1 MAELRLEHIQ
11 KKYPNGYEA
20 VKDLNIHIKDG
31 EFVSLVGPSGCGKS
45 TTLRMIAG
53 LEDITGGKLYIGDKL
68 ANDIPSKDR
77 GIAMVFQSYALF
89 PHMSVAANIGFG
101 LKINK
106 VDKKTRQ
113 QKIEWALDL
122 LDLNGLGDR
131 KPSELSGGQRQ
142 RVALGR
148 ALVLDPEVLLLDE
161 PLSNLDA
168 KLRVKMRT
176 ELKRIHKKLKSTI
189 VYVTHDQ
196 AEAMTLSD
204 RIAIMKQGDLMQIG
218 TPTEIYSKPANK
230 FVAGFIGS
238 PPMNFLHGQLVQE
251 NGSYV
256 FVYPSGKLTLPNTLI
271 SNIKTKITQK
281 QVVLGVR
288 PEDLEI
294 SLTPQPNGMEGISVV
309 TETLGSDDFVAVEV
323 GDQLFS
329 VRIEPGSNFPLDRKV
344 YLHVK
349 GDKIHLFNDDEEAQE
364 ELRKYA

>member
-11 KKYPNGYEA
+11 KRYPNGYEA
-20 VKDLNIHIKDG
+20 VKDLNIHIQDG
-31 EFVSLVGPSGCGKS
+31 EFISLVGPSGCGKS

-53 LEDITGGKLYIGDKL
+53 LEDITGGKLYIGNKL

-89 PHMSVAANIGFG
+89 PHMTVAANIGFG
-101 LKINK
+101 LKIKK
-106 VDKKTRQ
+106 VDKKIRQ

-189 VYVTHDQ
+189 IYVTHDQ

-218 TPTEIYSKPANK
+218 TPTEIYTKPANK

-238 PPMNFLHGQLVQE
+238 PPMNFLHGNLLEE

-256 FVYPSGKLTLPNTLI
+256 FVYKSGKLELPKTMNQK
-271 SNIKTKITQK
+271 IKSSIHQK
-281 QVVLGVR
+281 QVVLGIR
-288 PEDLEI
+288 PEDIEI
-294 SLTPQPNGMEGISVV
+294 SLTPQQNAIEGISVV

-323 GDQLFS
+323 DDQLFS
-329 VRIEPGSNFPLDRKV
+329 VRIEPGSNFPLDQKV
-344 YLHVK
+344 YLRAK
-349 GDKIHLFNDDEEAQE
+349 EEKIHLFNDDEEAKD
-364 ELRKYA
+364 ELLKYA

>member
-1 MAELRLEHIQ
+1 MAGLRLEHMQ
-11 KKYPNGYEA
+11 KKYPNGFEA
-20 VKDLNIHIKDG
+20 VKDLSIEINDG
-31 EFVSLVGPSGCGKS
+31 EFISLVGPSGCGKS

-53 LEDITGGKLYIGDKL
+53 LEDISGGKLLIGDKL
-68 ANDIPSKDR
+68 ANNVASKDR

-89 PHMSVAANIGFG
+89 PHMTVAANIGFG

-106 VDKKTRQ
+106 VDKKIRNE
-113 QKIEWALDL
+113 KIEWALEL

-176 ELKRIHKKLKSTI
+176 ELKRIHKHLKSTI

-204 RIAIMKQGDLMQIG
+204 RIAIMKNGDLMQIG
-218 TPTEIYSKPANK
+218 TPTEIYTNPANR

-238 PPMNFLHGQLVQE
+238 PPMNFLEGELVKE
-251 NGSYV
+251 NGIYT
-256 FVYPSGKLTLPNTLI
+256 FVNNEAKFALPNSMKSYIET
-271 SNIKTKITQK
+271 NITQK
-281 QVVLGVR
+281 EVILGMR
-288 PEDLEI
+288 PEDLQI
-294 SLTPQPNGMEGISVV
+294 SLKPVTDGIEGVSIV
-309 TETLGSDDFVAVEV
+309 TETLGSDDFIAIEV
-323 GDQLFS
+323 GKKLFS
-329 VRIEPGSNFPLDRKV
+329 VRTEPGSNFPSDRKV
-344 YLHVK
+344 YLTPAE
-349 GDKIHLFNDDEEAQE
+349 DKLHLFNNDAISDDAKV
-364 ELRKYA
+364 RFA

>member
-1 MAELRLEHIQ
+1 MAGLRLEHIQ
-11 KKYPNGYEA
+11 KKYPNGFEA
-20 VKDLNIHIKDG
+20 VKDLSIDIKDG

-53 LEDITGGKLYIGDKL
+53 LEDISGGKLLIGDKL
-68 ANDIPSKDR
+68 ANNVASKDR

-106 VDKKTRQ
+106 VDKKIRND
-113 QKIEWALDL
+113 KIEWALDL

-176 ELKRIHKKLKSTI
+176 ELKRIHKQLKSTI
-189 VYVTHDQ
+189 IYVTHDQ

-204 RIAIMKQGDLMQIG
+204 RIAIMKNGDLMQIG
-218 TPTEIYSKPANK
+218 SPTEIYTRPANR

-238 PPMNFLHGQLVQE
+238 PPMNFLEGELAHE
-251 NGSYV
+251 NGNNVFINKDVKYVLPASMKSYIE
-256 FVYPSGKLTLPNTLI
+256 TNI
-271 SNIKTKITQK
+271 SQK
-281 QVVLGVR
+281 EVVLGMR
-288 PEDLEI
+288 PEDLAI
-294 SLTPQPNGMEGISVV
+294 SLTPATNGIEGVSII

-323 GDQLFS
+323 GKKLFS
-329 VRIEPGSNFPLDRKV
+329 VRTEPGSNFPTDKKV
-344 YLHVK
+344 YLTPAE
-349 GDKIHLFNDDEEAQE
+349 DKLHLFNNDNATDDAKV
-364 ELRKYA
+364 RFA